1 MDSFS
6 EITQLFLKKR
16 IAIFST
22 TLLFFIIAIFYSL
35 SLKDIYESDGVYLIR
50 NDSGQDQSN
59 IGSLSILA
67 GISGQSGNNKSKII
81 RNTLYSRDFFK
92 YFYNDNALL
101 AIITDIDE
109 YQKITKDV
117 RYNNFNIL
125 SNEWALIDG
134 KTSKPSF
141 EDAQTIFENSLSYE
155 NKDGPEIIKIKF
167 NSRSPYA
174 AKKILEVIVSKIN
187 EDTRNFEKNDTNKS
201 IKFFKDMLSN
211 QNEVYLNDA
220 YAALLEQRVKSLE
233 LIEIYEDFSLKTIE
247 SPSVPEKKIKPKRTL
262 VVVFFSA
269 FGFILSLLLIASNQF
284 LINLRKRSLKNSI

>member
-1 MDSFS
+1 M
-6 EITQLFLKKR
+6 
-16 IAIFST
+16 
-22 TLLFFIIAIFYSL
+22 
-35 SLKDIYESDGVYLIR
+35 
-50 NDSGQDQSN
+50 
-59 IGSLSILA
+59 
-67 GISGQSGNNKSKII
+67 
-81 RNTLYSRDFFK
+81 
-92 YFYNDNALL
+92 
-101 AIITDIDE
+101 
-109 YQKITKDV
+109 
-117 RYNNFNIL
+117 
-125 SNEWALIDG
+125 
-134 KTSKPSF
+134 
-141 EDAQTIFENSLSYE
+141 SYE
-155 NKDGPEIIKIKF
+155 NIDGPEIIKIKF

-269 FGFILSLLLIASNQF
+269 FGFILSLLLIASNEF
-284 LINLRKRSLKNSI
+284 LINLRKRGLKNSI

>member
-1 MDSFS
+1 
-6 EITQLFLKKR
+6 
-16 IAIFST
+16 
-22 TLLFFIIAIFYSL
+22 
-35 SLKDIYESDGVYLIR
+35 
-50 NDSGQDQSN
+50 
-59 IGSLSILA
+59 LSILA

-109 YQKITKDV
+109 YQKITKGV
-117 RYNNFNIL
+117 SYNNFNIL
-125 SNEWALIDG
+125 SNEWTLIDG

-141 EDAQTIFENSLSYE
+141 EDAQNIFENALSYE
-155 NKDGPEIIKIKF
+155 NIDGPEIIKIKF
-167 NSRSPYA
+167 NSKSPYA
-174 AKKILEVIVSKIN
+174 AKKILEEIVSKIN

-211 QNEVYLNDA
+211 QNEVYLSNA

-233 LIEIYEDFSLKTIE
+233 LIEIYEDFSLKIIE

-284 LINLRKRSLKNSI
+284 LINLRIRSLKNSI

>member
-16 IAIFST
+16 IAILST

-35 SLKDIYESDGVYLIR
+35 TLKNIYESDGVYLIR
-50 NDSGQDQSN
+50 NDSEQGQSN

-92 YFYNDNALL
+92 HFYNDNTLL
-101 AIITDIDE
+101 ALITDIDE
-109 YQKITKDV
+109 YQKNIKAV
-117 RYNNFNIL
+117 SYSNFIFL
-125 SNEWALIDG
+125 SKEWRLIDG

-141 EDAQTIFENSLSYE
+141 EDAQIIFESSLSYE
-155 NKDGPEIIKIKF
+155 NIDGPEIVKIKF
-167 NSRSPYA
+167 NSKSPYA
-174 AKKILEVIVSKIN
+174 AKKILETIVRKIN

-201 IKFFKDMLSN
+201 IDFLKKMLANKNEVNLSN
-211 QNEVYLNDA
+211 A
-220 YAALLEQRVKSLE
+220 YARLLEQRVKSLE
-233 LIEIYEDFSLKTIE
+233 LVEVYEDFSLKIIE
-247 SPSVPEKKIKPKRTL
+247 SPSVREKKIGPKRTL
-262 VVVFFSA
+262 IVVFFSA

-284 LINLRKRSLKNSI
+284 LINLRKRSLKN